1 MARRAPNPH
10 LAALLAEAHWSA
22 TELART
28 VNALGAAQGLAL
40 RYDRTAVAHW
50 LTGSRPRRPI
60 PDLVASAFSRR
71 CRRLITAHDTGL
83 TQTAQPKDSRI
94 RHPHEEGQAVE
105 RVTALCRAETDPARR
120 FFITSRVYNLS
131 AVSGTFLW
139 KPIPPTPTVPSVR
152 PLTAADVQT
161 QREMVSLFAD
171 LTERYGGAH
180 GRAALL
186 AHLADT
192 MGPLLIMRA
201 DSAALRRALFTS
213 AAQLTHL
220 LARMTIDAGHPGLAQ
235 RYFTTAL
242 GLAREADDRRLYA
255 ITLRAMSLQA
265 LNLEHPQQAH
275 HLAEAAIEAAGPRP
289 PSATHAFLLS
299 QRALTHAIQHQRHAA
314 LTDLAAAE
322 KHLARADSQCSPFS
336 HYPQA
341 GLDYQRAQTLL
352 ALGDPIQATRALL
365 SAVQTRPDTH
375 RRASALTHARLAQ
388 TFMKAGCLEASLP
401 HWHAFLEHYPYLHSA
416 PVTQALAHLCAAL
429 RPHQHRPG
437 AAAVLRQALPFHALS
452 QPALNQRTSGHTLAA
467 TKCRAQNGHPI
478 GPNQE

>member
-28 VNALGAAQGLAL
+28 VNALGTAQGLTL

-50 LTGSRPRRPI
+50 LTGSRPRPPI

-71 CRRLITAHDTGL
+71 CHRLITSHDTGL
-83 TQTAQPKDSRI
+83 TQTAQPKDFSI
-94 RHPHEEGQAVE
+94 RHPHEEGQAMQ
-105 RVTALCRAETDPARR
+105 RITALCRAETDPARR
-120 FFITSRVYNLS
+120 FSLTSCVYSLS
-131 AVSGTFLW
+131 AVSGVFSWT
-139 KPIPPTPTVPSVR
+139 PVPPSPTPLSAVR
-152 PLTAADVQT
+152 PLTPADVET
-161 QREMVSLFAD
+161 QRQMVSLFAD

-186 AHLADT
+186 AYLADT
-192 MGPLLIMRA
+192 IGPLLNMRTA
-201 DSAALRRALFTS
+201 SAALRRALFTT

-220 LARMTIDAGHPGLAQ
+220 LARMTTDAGHPGLAQ
-235 RYFTTAL
+235 RYFTSAL
-242 GLAREADDRRLYA
+242 ELAREADDRNLYA

-275 HLAEAAIEAAGPRP
+275 HLAEAAIEAAGPHP
-289 PSATHAFLLS
+289 PPATHAFLLS

-314 LTDLAAAE
+314 LTDLATAE
-322 KHLARADSQCSPFS
+322 KHLDRADNHSSPFR

-352 ALGDPIQATRALL
+352 TLGDPIQATRALL
-365 SAVQTRPDTH
+365 SAVQTRPETQ

-388 TFMKAGCLEASLP
+388 TL
-401 HWHAFLEHYPYLHSA
+401 
-416 PVTQALAHLCAAL
+416 L
-429 RPHQHRPG
+429 RGR
-437 AAAVLRQALPFHALS
+437 
-452 QPALNQRTSGHTLAA
+452 
-467 TKCRAQNGHPI
+467 
-478 GPNQE
+478 